1 VKPAEAVAAPSTTG
15 GLFFAPAKP
24 SAESVFTK
32 NEAAKLDEPKK
43 EEPKP
48 SFSSGFGSA
57 PPEKTA
63 EPQ

>member
-1 VKPAEAVAAPSTTG
+1 MKPADAPATPATG

-24 SAESVFTK
+24 TAESVFTK

-57 PPEKTA
+57 PP
-63 EPQ
+63 